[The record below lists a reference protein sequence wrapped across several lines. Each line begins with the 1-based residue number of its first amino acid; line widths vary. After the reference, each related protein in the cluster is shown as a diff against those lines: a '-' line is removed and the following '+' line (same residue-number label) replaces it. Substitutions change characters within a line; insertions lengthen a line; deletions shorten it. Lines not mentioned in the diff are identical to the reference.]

1 MEKQLKLIIAFHNVT
16 EIMRFEKKCKEASK
30 PGRMIPVPRAVS
42 TSCGFCWMADLSA
55 QKELED
61 FFAETGIKPV
71 AFHQVEMN
79 V

>member
-1 MEKQLKLIIAFHNVT
+1 MQKNEKLIIAFHNVT

-42 TSCGFCWMADLSA
+42 TSCGFCWMADIA
-55 QKELED
+55 DRPELEQ
-61 FFAETGIKPV
+61 FCQETGITPV